1 MNSCT
6 HPDITTDIIEK
17 VKAFGASLAGI
28 AGIELLKNSPSFEI
42 YDKSPYYDGYKKVN
56 SPKDVKSVLVI
67 AFVHELSDLVNEI
80 PSVRCLESPRTRSR
94 SSMSVCRVYRAES
107 SRGLLNGEALA
118 GRATHAV

>member
-6 HPDITTDIIEK
+6 NPDITADIIEK
-17 VKAFGASLAGI
+17 ATAFVASLAGI
-28 AGIELLKNSPSFEI
+28 AGIELHKNSPSYEI

-56 SPKDVKSVLVI
+56 RPKDAKSVLVI
-67 AFVHELSDLVNEI
+67 TLVHELSDLVNEI

-94 SSMSVCRVYRAES
+94 SSMSVCRGYRAES